1 MTSVM
6 SKGQERT
13 AAVADRGA
21 DESLLRFL
29 AKHGQIESWSRQAV
43 EEYARQHNVSAI
55 EALCDGGFVSEDAI
69 VELFQQQLR
78 LPRIE
83 LSLPPSLP
91 RAVDPAVLRQHM
103 VMPAAI
109 DNGRLLLA
117 MANPLDYEA
126 IKRLHFGSGLRV
138 VPAVAP
144 LSEIRAALPKS
155 TGAQAVE
162 PDDGAAS
169 AAQSDPESSA
179 TVINSPIVKMAALMI
194 EQGIQQRASDIHLE
208 PTLEGLTLR
217 YRIDGMLE
225 EITRVSTAVRNPLV
239 ARLKVMAKLDIAERR
254 IPQDG
259 GVTVTVEGR
268 RIDCR
273 VSTLPTQYGEKVVIR
288 LLDATRALAKLDHL
302 GFESGEMS
310 RVAEV
315 LGQSEGIILTTGP
328 TGSGKSTTLYAMLQ
342 AILSPELNIV
352 TVENPI
358 EYRLPGINQT
368 EVNERQGMTFAAALR
383 SILRQDPD
391 VILIGEIRD
400 KETAEIAIQAAQTG
414 HLVLSTLHTN
424 DSVGAITRLTKLG
437 VDRELIA
444 STLLMVIA
452 QRLVRRVCEK
462 CGQAVSPD
470 EWNHVSFR
478 KALGDHPVTRGSGC
492 NECRGGF
499 RGRVGVYEILR
510 NSMEMKRLIVTGA
523 SEVEL
528 RDQMRRQGGRTLMQ
542 AALEKIRLGRTT
554 PDEVAAVIKSDEGVG
569 NCPGCAAE
577 VDERFHACPYCGTT
591 LRNDCA
597 GCGAPL
603 QDGWERCPSCGT
615 LIAGQAEANAEPE
628 QKPVVVTLVAPKAL
642 AVGSVLG
649 AGVRGLVAAG
659 GLDDASAAELELAAV
674 EACGLACAASDGGE
688 LRIEIEVS
696 RDGCNVCL
704 SDEGPPW
711 AWPRPNAKI
720 PGLDSFSGDSGPE
733 VRAFL
738 IRSSVDEASYE
749 RVDRT
754 NRLWLI
760 KRSATASPALGAS
773 HAELQTH
780 H

>member
-1 MTSVM
+1 M
-6 SKGQERT
+6 SKGSERT
-13 AAVADRGA
+13 AAAADRAA
-21 DESLLRFL
+21 DEALLRFL
-29 AKHGQIESWSRQAV
+29 AKHGQIEAWSRQAID
-43 EEYARQHNVSAI
+43 EYMRQHGVAAI
-55 EALCDGGFVSEDAI
+55 EALCDGGFVGEDA
-69 VELFQQQLR
+69 VTELFQQHLR
-78 LPRIE
+78 LPRVD
-83 LSLPPSLP
+83 LSARPALP
-91 RAVDPAVLRQHM
+91 RPIDPALLRQHL
-103 VMPAAI
+103 VVPAAI
-109 DNGRLLLA
+109 DNGRLLVA

-126 IKRLHFGSGLRV
+126 IKRLHFASGLRV
-138 VPAVAP
+138 VPAIAP
-144 LSEIRAALPKS
+144 LSEVRAALPKA
-155 TGAQAVE
+155 TQPAA
-162 PDDGAAS
+162 DDAPHSGAA
-169 AAQSDPESSA
+169 AADDAESSA

-194 EQGIQQRASDIHLE
+194 EQGIAQRASDIHLE

-217 YRIDGMLE
+217 YRIDGVLE
-225 EITRVSTAVRNPLV
+225 EVTRVSTAVRNPLV

-259 GVTVTVEGR
+259 GVTVTVDGR

-302 GFESGEMS
+302 GFEPGEMS
-310 RVAEV
+310 RVSEV
-315 LGQSEGIILTTGP
+315 LSQSEGMILTTGP

-391 VILIGEIRD
+391 VILVGEIRD

-437 VDRELIA
+437 IDRELIA

-462 CGQAVSPD
+462 CGAPTSPD
-470 EWNHVSFR
+470 EWNHVPFR
-478 KALGDHPVTRGSGC
+478 KALGDHPVRRGSGC
-492 NECRGGF
+492 AECRGGF

-510 NSMEMKRLIVTGA
+510 NTLEMKRLIVTGA

-542 AALEKIRLGRTT
+542 VALEKIRLGRTT

-569 NCPGCAAE
+569 NCPGCGAE
-577 VDERFHACPYCGTT
+577 VDERFHACPYCGNT

-615 LIAGQAEANAEPE
+615 LIAGHVEAAAEPE
-628 QKPVVVTLVAPKAL
+628 QKPTVVTMVAPKAL

-649 AGVRGLVAAG
+649 AGTRGLIAAG
-659 GLDDASAAELELAAV
+659 GLDESGAAEVELAVV

-720 PGLDSFSGDSGPE
+720 PGLEAFTGDTAPE

-760 KRSATASPALGAS
+760 KRSAAASPAMGVG
-773 HAELQTH
+773 HVELTQTQTH